1 MQNMTEILKEFGLEI
16 PADKAEEFNK
26 KVNENYKT
34 VNEFN
39 NKVKKIET
47 ERDNYK
53 SWLDTA
59 NETLESFEGVDVKDL
74 QKQLE
79 DYKEKINKQEEDFK
93 KQIADRDF
101 SDALT
106 KEIEQYKFT
115 SNSAKEAVINQ
126 IKAAG
131 LKLVDGKIM
140 GLNDMIASIKE
151 KDAGAFVDE
160 KQQELEN
167 KRARFTTPMNN
178 LGGNNNKKISPSEL
192 MKLKN
197 ENPNLDISQYI

>member
-1 MQNMTEILKEFGLEI
+1 MQNITEILKEFGLEI
-16 PADKAEEFNK
+16 PADKVEEFNK
-26 KVNENYKT
+26 KVSENYKT
-34 VNEFN
+34 INEFT
-39 NKVKKIET
+39 NKVKKVET

-53 SWLDTA
+53 SQLDTA
-59 NETLESFEGVDVKDL
+59 NETLEGFKDVDVKDL

-79 DYKEKINKQEEDFK
+79 DYKVKTKQQEEDFK
-93 KQIADRDF
+93 QQIADRDF
-101 SDALT
+101 RDALT

-115 SNSAKEAVINQ
+115 SNSAKEAVVNQ

-140 GLNDMIASIKE
+140 GLSDMIASIKE

-160 KQQELEN
+160 KQQELER
-167 KRARFTTPMNN
+167 KKARFTAPMNTT
-178 LGGNNNKKISPSEL
+178 GGGEKKISPSEL

>member
-1 MQNMTEILKEFGLEI
+1 MQNITEILKEFGLEV
-16 PADKAEEFNK
+16 PVNKEKEFSRK
-26 KVNENYKT
+26 FNENYKT
-34 VNEFN
+34 INEFD
-39 NKVKKIET
+39 NKVKTVET

-53 SWLDTA
+53 ARLDTA
-59 NETLESFEGVDVKDL
+59 NETLEEFKDIDVKDL
-74 QKQLE
+74 QKKIE
-79 DYKEKINKQEEDFK
+79 DYEIRMKTQKEDFD

-115 SNSAKEAVINQ
+115 SNSAKEAVVNQ

-140 GLNDMIASIKE
+140 GLNDMITSIKE

-167 KRARFTTPMNN
+167 KKARFTTPMNN
-178 LGGNNNKKISPSEL
+178 TGGTEKKISPSEL

-197 ENPNLDISQYI
+197 ENPDLDISQYI